1 MLILLLLETLGVRV
15 KGTMFEIEP
24 NNLPDIPPIALAK
37 NLSLLKY
44 SDSPHALVE
53 LREAFKKYGLRKQ
66 EREIT
71 YAIKRSGYE
80 NALIDGNF
88 LTKIEVILG
97 WLFFEKTCKWGMAPE
112 RPLFILLGLI
122 FFLRSHMPKPCIGQ
136 KRENSR

>member
-1 MLILLLLETLGVRV
+1 VPQLLNVT
-15 KGTMFEIEP
+15 
-24 NNLPDIPPIALAK
+24 

-44 SDSPHALVE
+44 KQSPHALVE

-71 YAIKRSGYE
+71 YAIKYSGYE

-88 LTKIEVILG
+88 LTKIEVISG
-97 WLFFEKTCKWGMAPE
+97 WLFFEKTCKYGMAPE

-122 FFLRSHMPKPCIGQ
+122 FFFTLPYAKAMYKDKSENIKINGIWKVWIPERMRDDLGKDKPK
-136 KRENSR
+136 ELL